1 MTRDFK
7 GHKNYY
13 EAGFAIGD
21 LLAIYCFDT
30 PNASLMELLADVPA
44 TYTDCGLKDQKIK
57 ITAVTLG
64 ATPTKGVKDSIN
76 VVGSLNEDVEMKSVD
91 INVTLSGAPLHKESI
106 PKTDIYS

>member
-1 MTRDFK
+1 MTGDFK

-44 TYTDCGLKDQKIK
+44 TYTDCGLKD
-57 ITAVTLG
+57 
-64 ATPTKGVKDSIN
+64 
-76 VVGSLNEDVEMKSVD
+76 
-91 INVTLSGAPLHKESI
+91 
-106 PKTDIYS
+106 